1 VKCYDKHGFIIRFE
15 TVINNAVEFV
25 ASKSLSNLRYLVQVG
40 QNATRRL
47 QRTVLTSVCCPVSA
61 QGHKSLVEPVK
72 RCQSID

>member
-1 VKCYDKHGFIIRFE
+1 MKCYDKHGFIIRFE

-47 QRTVLTSVCCPVSA
+47 QPYSVDVCMLSSKCPR
-61 QGHKSLVEPVK
+61 P
-72 RCQSID
+72 